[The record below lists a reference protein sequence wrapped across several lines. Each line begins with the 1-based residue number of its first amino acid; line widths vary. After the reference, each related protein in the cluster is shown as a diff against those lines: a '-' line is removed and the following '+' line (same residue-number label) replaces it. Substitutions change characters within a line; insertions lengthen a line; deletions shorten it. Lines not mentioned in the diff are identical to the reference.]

1 MTTITSPHG
10 TTTPELVTEYE
21 TNREGRTLAHTL
33 MNGGVAVVHR
43 PTGLRA
49 LTLVMLYGADEADA
63 AACETLHA
71 KGGLL
76 TLTEPTRPTVSMTY
90 VVTGAIR
97 RQLDTEFNVWNVT
110 AEIQEVA

>member
-21 TNREGRTLAHTL
+21 TNRAGRTLAHDL

-49 LTLVMLYGADEADA
+49 LTLVMLYEHEADA

-97 RQLDTEFNVWNVT
+97 RQLDTEFDVWNVT